1 MTKSIRSRLQF
12 WYGSILSV
20 SMIVFGGLVYWR
32 ADRDMHERAMR
43 QALTTADYL
52 DLLLRPPGAGP
63 GPGQGPG
70 PGHGRGVNTSSGPLD
85 SESGRTAT
93 ATEIRPDSESS
104 DSGRAAPPAGAPEKP
119 DTLERDED
127 TGEPEWMR
135 GGMPGSLIPPELL
148 LTRPLHDGPP
158 PTGAR
163 PMRGQPPGRM
173 HRFPPPSFETL
184 LRTDDGSPGLRQGP
198 MVDRM
203 DFVVWRAD
211 GSRLLASQGP
221 GAEQLKSLKRPE
233 LATPGFQIDRQDQAI
248 QVLTRGSRNSMI
260 LVHRPLQQDLR
271 DLHWFGLCIAGLG
284 AVTIVVGISGGHVL
298 ARRMVQPIAMISGIA
313 SQISVHHLNRRIDTV
328 LLEQELVPLAT
339 VLNQTFERLEGS
351 FRRLTQF
358 TADASHELRTPLA
371 VIQAQVELALGRRR
385 SVEEYELTL
394 QTCLKSAERMHGLVE
409 GLLLLARS
417 DSEHLDLQT
426 QVLDLRTLVEDAV
439 LQMQHTAA
447 EQEIEL
453 DCVTP
458 ETKVSIPAD
467 PRFFPRIPLNL
478 LENALQYT
486 PRHGRISV
494 SVSHEQDEAV
504 LTIQDTGCGIPE
516 ALQSRIFDRF
526 FRADTARSRRT
537 GGNGLGLAIC
547 RSLVEAHQG
556 RITCQSQPGQGT
568 TMTVRLPRA
577 PHSDRHPA
585 GEPQTPMAGQSTN
598 PDLNFRSSP

>member
-20 SMIVFGGLVYWR
+20 SMIIFGGLVYWR

-63 GPGQGPG
+63 GPGA
-70 PGHGRGVNTSSGPLD
+70 GHGRGLNTASGPSDSASGPL
-85 SESGRTAT
+85 
-93 ATEIRPDSESS
+93 ATESRQDAGQSA
-104 DSGRAAPPAGAPEKP
+104 RPAGGREN
-119 DTLERDED
+119 TEGMERDD
-127 TGEPEWMR
+127 QSSEPEWMR
-135 GGMPGSLIPPELL
+135 GGMPGGLIPPELL
-148 LTRPLHDGPP
+148 LTRPFHEGPP
-158 PTGAR
+158 PTGSR

-173 HRFPPPSFETL
+173 PRFPPPSFDPV
-184 LRTDDGSPGLRQGP
+184 LRTGNGSPGLWQGP

-221 GAEQLKSLKRPE
+221 GAGELESLKRPD
-233 LATPGFQIDRQDQAI
+233 LATPGFQIDRLDQAI
-248 QVLTRGSRNSMI
+248 RVLTRGSRNSII

-284 AVTIVVGISGGHVL
+284 AITIVVGISGGHLL

-394 QTCLKSAERMHGLVE
+394 QTCMKSAERMHGLVE

-417 DSEHLDLQT
+417 DAEHLDLQT
-426 QVLDLRTLVEDAV
+426 QQLDLRTLVEDAV

-458 ETKVSIPAD
+458 ETEVSIHAD

-494 SVSHEQDEAV
+494 TVSQEQDEAV
-504 LTIQDTGCGIPE
+504 LTIQDTGSGIPE

-547 RSLVEAHQG
+547 RSLTEAHQG
-556 RITCQSQPGQGT
+556 QITCQSQPGQGT
-568 TMTVRLPRA
+568 TMTVRLPQAQHR
-577 PHSDRHPA
+577 PDSVLLTPVTGIFNNSD
-585 GEPQTPMAGQSTN
+585 S
-598 PDLNFRSSP
+598 DLRSSE